1 MDEALKQMLDQF
13 EAGLRERAF
22 QVIREV
28 SNDKT
33 IYPAELTKKE
43 ISQMFGVDPKTFDMR
58 FNSHEDFPRVVI
70 KGGRIKFPR
79 DASLDWYNKN
89 WMRTGV

>member
-1 MDEALKQMLDQF
+1 MDEALNQMLDQF
-13 EAGLRERAF
+13 EAGLRQRAF

-58 FNSHEDFPRVVI
+58 FNSHEDFPRVEI

-89 WMRTGV
+89 WMKTGV

>member
-1 MDEALKQMLDQF
+1 MDEVLKQMLDQF
-13 EAGLRERAF
+13 EAGLRQRAF

-58 FNSHEDFPRVVI
+58 FNSHEDFPRVEI
-70 KGGRIKFPR
+70 KGGRVKFPR
-79 DASLDWYNKN
+79 DPSLDWYNKN

>member
-13 EAGLRERAF
+13 EAGLRQRAF

-33 IYPAELTKKE
+33 IYPPELTKKE
-43 ISQMFGVDPKTFDMR
+43 ISQMFGVDPKTFDVR
-58 FNSHEDFPRVVI
+58 FNSHEDFPRVEI
-70 KGGRIKFPR
+70 KGGRVKFPR
-79 DASLDWYNKN
+79 DAALEWYNEN
-89 WMRTGV
+89 YMRTGV